1 MKKRKKK
8 NGITLLALVITIV
21 IMLLLAGV
29 AIQMTMGENGLIAKS
44 VQAQK
49 EQAKA
54 ELYDTAKL
62 SYMNLNAKALENGQP
77 SPQVELALSTTE
89 FTNKYNVVGDDV
101 TDKKGTVID
110 TKENVLKAIMG
121 EIPGSTTTGGS
132 VTPGTTT
139 PAESW
144 PKTVAGVTIPE
155 EDKDKMILKLKVLGN
170 KKKIRFGI
178 RIGDRGKLNIDYGN
192 GESDQ
197 ELNLVQGKEVEYNQ
211 GEYIIK
217 ISGYR
222 GFRIESETIENVEFE
237 VLQWGKISESYDE
250 NDEVVEL
257 MCVTKIYEPEP
268 DKVVVSYNAGKMT
281 EIPEWLFSKKK
292 TSTKMSKFHYCS
304 GITSIPEDLFKNN
317 VNVTDFYRAFYG
329 CTGLTSIPEGLFK
342 NNVNVTNFSGA
353 FEDCTGLTSIPEGLF
368 KNNVNAIGFW
378 GTFYRCTGLTSIPEG
393 LFKNN
398 VNVTNFSGA
407 FEDCKGLTSIPEDL
421 FKTNIKVKDF
431 GRAFYGCT
439 GLTSISEDL
448 FKNNVKAENFNFAF
462 SSCYALRSIPEGLFK
477 NNVNATDF
485 WGTFE
490 NCYALRSIPED
501 LFKNNVNATKFISTF
516 MSCTGLTSIPEGLF
530 KNNVNVTDFSSTF
543 IGCKGLTSIPE
554 ELFENNTNVINF
566 EETFGICWRITYIPE
581 KIIEAAKKVKE
592 KGGSA
597 SEMFSYTSA
606 SNYSSLPNY
615 MK

>member
-1 MKKRKKK
+1 MKNRKKK
-8 NGITLLALVITIV
+8 NAITLLALVITIV

-89 FTNKYNVVGDDV
+89 FTSKYNVVGDDI

-121 EIPGSTTTGGS
+121 ETSGSTTTGGS
-132 VTPGTTT
+132 ATPGTTI

-155 EDKDKMILKLKVLGN
+155 EDKDKMILKLKVVGN
-170 KKKIRFGI
+170 KEKIKFSGRTKI
-178 RIGDRGKLNIDYGN
+178 NIDYGN

-197 ELNLVQGKEVEYNQ
+197 ELNLYQGKEVEYNQ

-217 ISGYR
+217 ISR
-222 GFRIESETIENVEFE
+222 FKEFRIEPELIENVEFE
-237 VLQWGKISESYDE
+237 VLQWGKISESYNE
-250 NDEVVEL
+250 NSGEVVEL

-268 DKVVVSYNAGKMT
+268 DKVVVSYHAGKMT

-292 TSTKMSKFHYCS
+292 TSTKMSKFRYCR
-304 GITSIPEDLFKNN
+304 GI
-317 VNVTDFYRAFYG
+317 
-329 CTGLTSIPEGLFK
+329 
-342 NNVNVTNFSGA
+342 
-353 FEDCTGLTSIPEGLF
+353 TSIPEGLF
-368 KNNVNAIGFW
+368 KNNVNATNFSN
-378 GTFYRCTGLTSIPEG
+378 TFDGCSSLTSIPEG
-393 LFKNN
+393 LFKYN
-398 VNVTNFSGA
+398 VNVTNF
-407 FEDCKGLTSIPEDL
+407 
-421 FKTNIKVKDF
+421 
-431 GRAFYGCT
+431 GRAFYEC
-439 GLTSISEDL
+439 
-448 FKNNVKAENFNFAF
+448 
-462 SSCYALRSIPEGLFK
+462 EGL
-477 NNVNATDF
+477 
-485 WGTFE
+485 
-490 NCYALRSIPED
+490 R
-501 LFKNNVNATKFISTF
+501 
-516 MSCTGLTSIPEGLF
+516 
-530 KNNVNVTDFSSTF
+530 
-543 IGCKGLTSIPE
+543 SIPE

-566 EETFGICWRITYIPE
+566 EETFSICWRITYIPE

-606 SNYSSLPNY
+606 SNYNSLPNY

>member
-329 CTGLTSIPEGLFK
+329 CTGLTSI
-342 NNVNVTNFSGA
+342 
-353 FEDCTGLTSIPEGLF
+353 
-368 KNNVNAIGFW
+368 
-378 GTFYRCTGLTSIPEG
+378 
-393 LFKNN
+393 
-398 VNVTNFSGA
+398 
-407 FEDCKGLTSIPEDL
+407 
-421 FKTNIKVKDF
+421 
-431 GRAFYGCT
+431 
-439 GLTSISEDL
+439 SEDL

-554 ELFENNTNVINF
+554 GLFKNNVNVIYFSGVFSGCIGLTSIPEGLFKNNVNVTNFGRAFYECEGLRSIPEELFENNTNVINF